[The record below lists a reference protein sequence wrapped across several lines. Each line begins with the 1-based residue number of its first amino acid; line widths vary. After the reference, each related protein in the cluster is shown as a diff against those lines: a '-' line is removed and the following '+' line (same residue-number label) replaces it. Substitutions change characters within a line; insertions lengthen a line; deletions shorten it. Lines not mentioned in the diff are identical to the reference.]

1 MITENWKAIKGHE
14 EYEVS
19 DLGRIR
25 KVLEDGTRKELSYG
39 MANVG
44 YAQVNFP
51 DGKAVSLHRL
61 VAQTF
66 IRPIA
71 MMEVVNHKDNVKSNN
86 RLDNL
91 EIVSI
96 GRNISQSVVMRMRSG
111 KKAPPRVLHEKYP
124 CRNCGLPKPAKE
136 VVTAF
141 YVLGIE
147 KIRFKPCVKC
157 RKERQNNYRRPK
169 ETA

>member
-51 DGKAVSLHRL
+51 DGPLMFNLSPSFTLSHN
-61 VAQTF
+61 Q
-66 IRPIA
+66 
-71 MMEVVNHKDNVKSNN
+71 
-86 RLDNL
+86 LDTNPPVTRFTV
-91 EIVSI
+91 ISI
-96 GRNISQSVVMRMRSG
+96 TCGREGEDDI
-111 KKAPPRVLHEKYP
+111 L
-124 CRNCGLPKPAKE
+124 
-136 VVTAF
+136 
-141 YVLGIE
+141 
-147 KIRFKPCVKC
+147 
-157 RKERQNNYRRPK
+157 
-169 ETA
+169 